1 MKSMYQIIEEIL
13 KIKESTLPKSIKAN
27 GLGGTLEDM
36 ANYLD
41 SVDSRLS
48 QIPASSGQNVKK
60 ITVRDLTS
68 LIDVNP
74 DDLYL
79 VFSSGNDT
87 DGWSEKNTFTL
98 YNETY
103 QDGTY
108 FQWINNKWTAVS
120 RDEVNIEN
128 VAKFEPLQND
138 VALMSETFPL
148 SSYWNLEGAEQGGLR
163 IATVDCYELDES
175 SKSYKPKT
183 QSANGKTTNRKTIF
197 VPYAKKYQQGGEDKF
212 EGGLLTATDY
222 KWLSGVLEEVEEL
235 ASKLPKFSIEVVTE
249 LPTENIS
256 DTTVYLIPSS
266 SSTSGNLYDEYIYVN
281 KKWEL
286 LGSQSVD
293 LSGYAKKSD
302 IPTVPTKVSA
312 FENDADYAKKS
323 ELPSTAGLLTEAKA
337 ADTYQPKGN
346 YLTEHQSLAEYAKKS
361 EIPTVPTKVSAFEN
375 DAEYL
380 TEHQDISGKLNV
392 SGSNGTSAGVSALIN
407 KLSSATSTP
416 KDEDYYVCQYAGGGT
431 TTTTYY
437 RRSMAAL
444 WKWIKAKTDA
454 EYKPTQ
460 WTPFNAASGAASGA
474 LVIIGTITHTPSS
487 NKSWQVSI
495 RMLGK
500 HGGTYYGDTT
510 VRLSGVDSATQVN
523 IKEISYVSGS
533 ISVPS
538 VRAYRVS
545 DTEIAIGVS
554 KSNSWTG
561 MDCILENING
571 TDFVTSTAEET
582 KSYNTSYLLT
592 CNSMPWNQNTKS
604 MKVVYEDG
612 TEETFRILI
621 KG

>member
-1 MKSMYQIIEEIL
+1 MKSIYQIIEEIL

-68 LIDVNP
+68 LIDVNT

-235 ASKLPKFSIEVVTE
+235 ASKLPKFSIEVVAE

-312 FENDADYAKKS
+312 FENDA
-323 ELPSTAGLLTEAKA
+323 
-337 ADTYQPKGN
+337 
-346 YLTEHQSLAEYAKKS
+346 
-361 EIPTVPTKVSAFEN
+361 
-375 DAEYL
+375 EYL
-380 TEHQDISGKLNV
+380 TQHQDISGKLNV

-460 WTPFNAASGAASGA
+460 WTPFNAASGAVAGV

-487 NKSWQVSI
+487 NKSWQITI
-495 RMLGK
+495 RMIGK

-510 VRLSGVDSATQVN
+510 VRLVGTDSSTQVN
-523 IKEISYVSGS
+523 IKEISFIAGS
-533 ISVPS
+533 ISVPGI
-538 VRAYRVS
+538 RAYRVS

-554 KSNSWTG
+554 KNNSWSS
-561 MDCILENING
+561 MDCIIENLYG

-582 KSYNTSYLLT
+582 RSYNASYLLT

-612 TEETFRILI
+612 TEETFSILI